1 MKDFGYITSTVL
13 KMKYGGQPPPGT
25 TNIVMFRLT
34 QEMAESE
41 KGRAL
46 AVAKLRAKAAA
57 AGANA
62 ILGLKVRMNI
72 ASSQHLVHRKEPC
85 RMRRGSRVGV
95 WVIVPRS
102 PRSHTPPPHA

>member
-13 KMKYGGQPPPGT
+13 KMKYGGRPPPGT
-25 TNIVMFRLT
+25 TNVLMYLLT

-72 ASSQHLVHRKEPC
+72 ASSPRLVHRKMP
-85 RMRRGSRVGV
+85 RRGSSRGGVGRAERGEAV
-95 WVIVPRS
+95 GWRG
-102 PRSHTPPPHA
+102 